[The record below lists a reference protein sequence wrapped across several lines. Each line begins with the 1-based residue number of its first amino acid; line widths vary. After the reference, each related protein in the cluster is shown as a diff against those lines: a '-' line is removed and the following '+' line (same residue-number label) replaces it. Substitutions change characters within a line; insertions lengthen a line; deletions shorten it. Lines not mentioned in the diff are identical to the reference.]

1 MIVERRSSSAMAA
14 GCFGSSQYPMPII
27 KTNCLPHQALEQ
39 SRPHWV
45 ARTYRSRRGS
55 RGASNRIRCAVL
67 CLTLGDAALALLLP
81 NSPAPNLDSAAEAGI
96 AVDST
101 LATATAAAN
110 GNIKRSKLA
119 IGEASRFQ

>member
-1 MIVERRSSSAMAA
+1 M
-14 GCFGSSQYPMPII
+14 
-27 KTNCLPHQALEQ
+27 
-39 SRPHWV
+39 
-45 ARTYRSRRGS
+45 
-55 RGASNRIRCAVL
+55 
-67 CLTLGDAALALLLP
+67 
-81 NSPAPNLDSAAEAGI
+81 